1 MQATQARTQAHTQ
14 THTRHTLTHSQAQ
27 AQIPMH
33 TWGHF
38 AFSVCLFICVYL
50 LHVVAT
56 PGSLPAP
63 LLPPVPSLSLL
74 HIMRSLCLSLR
85 PNVLPLPANPLPF
98 WPKLQKHKL
107 QSLSCFPPP
116 SSPCTAHPYK
126 SRRLP
131 ATLALL
137 QWTALCHWQA
147 QGLSTVCYVRNE
159 VLALSK

>member
-1 MQATQARTQAHTQ
+1 MQATQALTHTY
-14 THTRHTLTHSQAQ
+14 TRHTYSHTHRHRHSQAQ

-56 PGSLPAP
+56 PASLPAP
-63 LLPPVPSLSLL
+63 LLPPATTLSLL
-74 HIMRSLCLSLR
+74 HIMRSLCLSVR

-107 QSLSCFPPP
+107 QSLSCFPPLSP
-116 SSPCTAHPYK
+116 SPHTRVSPVDCQLHLPYCNG
-126 SRRLP
+126 LHC
-131 ATLALL
+131 ATGKL
-137 QWTALCHWQA
+137 
-147 QGLSTVCYVRNE
+147 RD
-159 VLALSK
+159 